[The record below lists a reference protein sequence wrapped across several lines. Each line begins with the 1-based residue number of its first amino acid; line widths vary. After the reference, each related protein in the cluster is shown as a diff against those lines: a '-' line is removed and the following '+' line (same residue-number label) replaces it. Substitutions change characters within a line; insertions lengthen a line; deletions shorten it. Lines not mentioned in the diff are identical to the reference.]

1 VQLIVS
7 LAWDWRSSVAVCAW
21 VVSGVGIAEHITKS
35 KKEAAQQISVSLGG
49 IGEERLDKYV
59 QLHLMSCD
67 HTAAKADRAAD
78 SEAHRISLTNE
89 EGSSVSRHV

>member
-21 VVSGVGIAEHITKS
+21 VVSVVGIAEHITKS

-49 IGEERLDKYV
+49 GRKVVSGRKRL
-59 QLHLMSCD
+59 
-67 HTAAKADRAAD
+67 
-78 SEAHRISLTNE
+78 EASL
-89 EGSSVSRHV
+89 